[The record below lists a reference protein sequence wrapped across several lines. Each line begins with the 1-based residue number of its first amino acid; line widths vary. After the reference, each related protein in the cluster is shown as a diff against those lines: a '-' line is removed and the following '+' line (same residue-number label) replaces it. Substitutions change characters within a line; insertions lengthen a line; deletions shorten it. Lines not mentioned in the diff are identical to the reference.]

1 MMTSILLYVDPGSG
15 SYLIQVIIA
24 AIFGAWF
31 WLRNYWWKFKSFF
44 TKSKPGTKKEE
55 TSAADTNINS

>member
-1 MMTSILLYVDPGSG
+1 MMMSILLYVDPGSG

-31 WLRNYWWKFKSFF
+31 WLRGYWWKFKTYFN
-44 TKSKPGTKKEE
+44 KEKPEKETE
-55 TSAADTNINS
+55 EPSSPDANTNS

>member
-1 MMTSILLYVDPGSG
+1 MINHLVLLYVDPGSG

-31 WLRNYWWKFKSFF
+31 WLKGYFWKVKNFFSKKSVADQ
-44 TKSKPGTKKEE
+44 PDEKEP
-55 TSAADTNINS
+55 DINND

>member
-1 MMTSILLYVDPGSG
+1 MTASIILLYVDPGSG

-31 WLRNYWWKFKSFF
+31 WLKGYWWKVKTFFSKKSPAD
-44 TKSKPGTKKEE
+44 KHEEEQLPESK
-55 TSAADTNINS
+55 D